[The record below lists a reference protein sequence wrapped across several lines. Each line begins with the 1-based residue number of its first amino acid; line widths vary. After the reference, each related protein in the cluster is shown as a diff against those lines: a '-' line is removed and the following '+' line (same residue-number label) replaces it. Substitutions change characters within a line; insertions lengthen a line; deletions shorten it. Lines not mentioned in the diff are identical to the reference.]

1 MSLLSA
7 ALFVLV
13 SGTALAAEVGLP
25 FRLDILVGGCPVRQY
40 PARGAA

>member
-1 MSLLSA
+1 MSRLSA

-13 SGTALAAEVGLP
+13 SDAALAADVGLP
-25 FRLDILVGGCPVRQY
+25 FRLDILLGRCPVPQY